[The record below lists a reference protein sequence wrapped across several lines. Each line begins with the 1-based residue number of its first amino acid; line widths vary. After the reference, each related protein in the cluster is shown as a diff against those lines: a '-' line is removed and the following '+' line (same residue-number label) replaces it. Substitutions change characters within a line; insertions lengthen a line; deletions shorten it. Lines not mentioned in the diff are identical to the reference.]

1 MLSLYATVRLLHLAS
16 MAVWLGAGLLAPHDV
31 HESVLRGAAGV
42 DALLPRLRRTARV
55 MNASA
60 YATVASGV
68 GLIALGRGWATPARI
83 WCGLALTL
91 LAIAIGRALIRPAVG
106 AIVAKRDG
114 LDALPPDTRE
124 QLARRFTLAVR
135 AEDGVRLLVLALMLA

>member
-31 HESVLRGAAGV
+31 RESVLRGVAAV

-83 WCGLALTL
+83 WCGLGLTL
-91 LAIAIGRALIRPAVG
+91 LAIGLGRVLIRPAVA
-106 AIVAKRDG
+106 AIVEARAT
-114 LDALPPDTRE
+114 LPALPAHARA

>member
-31 HESVLRGAAGV
+31 RESVARGVAGL

-60 YATVASGV
+60 YATVGSGV
-68 GLIALGRGWATPARI
+68 GLIALGRGWATPWRI
-83 WCGLALTL
+83 WCGLGLTL

-106 AIVAKRDG
+106 AIVAARGD
-114 LDALPPDTRE
+114 LDALPAQARAT
-124 QLARRFTLAVR
+124 LARRFTLAVR
-135 AEDGVRLLVLALMLA
+135 AEDGVRLLVLTLMLA